1 MRKQLTRP
9 RHQLRALQRELRP
22 SQRLRRLPAP
32 GNRANQMAG
41 DTEQLIRRTFRSS
54 ARPPITPRSRRSPTL
69 RKLRGRRRHNC
80 ATADRR
86 PGHRRR
92 GDRRSP
98 RLVVRRRRDSASPPA
113 RLRPP
118 PRGRGPN
125 GSRRASPL
133 GSQGVGAS
141 RIETSTTKGKSCR
154 PNRAVRTG
162 GRSSGRVNQK
172 ISVAP
177 GRTSSTGQERRF
189 PDCTG
194 THDTRW
200 RSHTSHG

>member
-69 RKLRGRRRHNC
+69 SKLRGRRRHNC

-98 RLVVRRRRDSASPPA
+98 RLVVRR
-113 RLRPP
+113 
-118 PRGRGPN
+118 
-125 GSRRASPL
+125 RRASPL